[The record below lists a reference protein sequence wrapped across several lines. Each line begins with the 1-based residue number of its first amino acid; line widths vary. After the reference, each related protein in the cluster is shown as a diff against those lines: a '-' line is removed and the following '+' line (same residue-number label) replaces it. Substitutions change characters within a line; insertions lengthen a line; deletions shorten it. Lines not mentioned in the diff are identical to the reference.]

1 MRSSPYYGWYVV
13 AVLFVMLATAS
24 GLAFY
29 NLSVYMNAL
38 VATHGFPVGSV
49 SSAIAVFF
57 VASGLAGLGVARLL
71 QDLDPRWTIGLGGIV
86 GALALLALGH
96 VTELWQLYL
105 VLALFGVGH
114 ACAALVPA
122 TTLVAR
128 WFVARRAVALSIAS
142 TGLSVGGILIT
153 PGSASLI
160 ASIGLEGAAPWF
172 ALLWLLGIVPISLLV
187 LRPAP
192 ADPESGEDGAGA
204 DVARDAGG
212 ASNASGAPA
221 SARGWTR
228 EQALRS
234 RWFLMIT
241 AAWVLLML
249 AQVGAISHLFNLA
262 ATRTDTGTGATA
274 VSLMASCSI
283 VGRFA
288 GGWLI
293 ARFDTRGF
301 AMICIVGQGIAMTV
315 LALAAT
321 PPLLLAGAALFG
333 ATVGNLLMLQPLLL
347 AEAFGVRDYGRIFSI
362 SNLVSTIGVASGP
375 ALLGLL
381 FDAAGGYGP
390 SFGLAAL
397 ACAAALVIMI
407 IMGALPDADVPARA
421 EPGAAPAVDS
431 PVGARMAPASTAA
444 ASDVQMER
452 TP

>member
-1 MRSSPYYGWYVV
+1 MPCERASSYARAPEAVSPLPDSPPAAGARPYYGWYVV
-13 AVLFVMLATAS
+13 AVLFLMLATAS

-38 VATHGFPVGSV
+38 VATHGFPVGAV
-49 SSAIAVFF
+49 STAIAVFF
-57 VASGLAGLGVARLL
+57 VSSGLAGLGVARLL

-86 GALALLALGH
+86 GAVALLALGR

-105 VLALFGVGH
+105 VLGLFGVGH

-160 ASIGLEGAAPWF
+160 ANLGLDGAAPWF
-172 ALLWLLGIVPISLLV
+172 ALVWLLGIVPISLLV

-192 ADPESGEDGAGA
+192 ADPEAADASARNAPDMAGTA
-204 DVARDAGG
+204 PVIR
-212 ASNASGAPA
+212 ASG
-221 SARGWTR
+221 RGWTR
-228 EQALRS
+228 EEALRS
-234 RWFLMIT
+234 RWFQMIT
-241 AAWVLLML
+241 GAWVLLML

-274 VSLMASCSI
+274 VSLMAACSI
-283 VGRFA
+283 VGRFL
-288 GGWLI
+288 GGWVI
-293 ARFDTRGF
+293 SRWDTRTF
-301 AMICIVGQGIAMTV
+301 AMLCIVGQGIAMTV
-315 LALAAT
+315 LALATT
-321 PPLLLAGAALFG
+321 PTLLLAGAALFG
-333 ATVGNLLMLQPLLL
+333 GTVGNLLMLQPLLL

-362 SNLVSTIGVASGP
+362 SNLLSTLGVASGP

-381 FDAAGGYGP
+381 YDAAGGYGP

-397 ACAAALVIMI
+397 ACAVALLIMF
-407 IMGALPDADVPARA
+407 IMGALPDPDGPARA
-421 EPGAAPAVDS
+421 EPERDSAV
-431 PVGARMAPASTAA
+431 
-444 ASDVQMER
+444 
-452 TP
+452 